1 MFLVFHARHMLQDG
15 GMIKKTKKVSG
26 PFVQLSNYIA
36 VLGPLCIIL
45 LVAEK
50 NSVKKSEK
58 VSFLFFFRPIAPV
71 TLNGGF
77 RMPSWYVNDRVLV
90 IVMMS

>member
-1 MFLVFHARHMLQDG
+1 MRKNILFGLYIQLKLFYVHVFGFSREAYAARC

-26 PFVQLSNYIA
+26 SFVQLYNYIA

-50 NSVKKSEK
+50 NSVKKGKKFRFYFFQAHCSSDSEW
-58 VSFLFFFRPIAPV
+58 RI
-71 TLNGGF
+71 
-77 RMPSWYVNDRVLV
+77 
-90 IVMMS
+90 